1 MILIDAGRRGRLGGL
16 WRRRWALPS
25 RCHRERS
32 VKIQSGALISRI
44 LTATWATRQIKVS
57 LLCKY
62 FPSGPKPPDRSNL
75 ALRVLVQWRPGL
87 DATGQVEFAF
97 RMHFHRRPRLD
108 AAGQS
113 NSLTGCLSTGGQ
125 NWTPLDKPNSLS
137 GCLSTGGQDWTPLDK
152 SNSLSGCLS
161 NGGHGW
167 TPLDKSNF
175 ALRVLVQWRPR
186 LDDAGQVKFAFR
198 ALVHRRP
205 GLDSNGQVEF
215 ARVSALGSFQTLQI

>member
-1 MILIDAGRRGRLGGL
+1 MG
-16 WRRRWALPS
+16 
-25 RCHRERS
+25 
-32 VKIQSGALISRI
+32 
-44 LTATWATRQIKVS
+44 
-57 LLCKY
+57 
-62 FPSGPKPPDRSNL
+62 SGPISVDKTSLFCVSVTPEGASSTIRWSFSDALEFDL
-75 ALRVLVQWRPGL
+75 ARRN
-87 DATGQVEFAF
+87 
-97 RMHFHRRPRLD
+97 MHFHRRPRLD

-205 GLDSNGQVEF
+205 GL
-215 ARVSALGSFQTLQI
+215 ATTC